1 MSLLPACLSAVLL
14 LAGCALCEPAP
25 RVDLVQDDVAL
36 RVELDRLGAV
46 RRVVRVTVCY

>member
-1 MSLLPACLSAVLL
+1 MYLLPASLNVQL
-14 LAGCALCEPAP
+14 LAGCALYEPATHAG
-25 RVDLVQDDVAL
+25 LVQNDVAL